1 MQGGN
6 TEVTDN
12 KYDENRSVQL
22 KLSELDLLRES
33 IEMKIERQRRIW
45 SKNITRFLYSNY
57 KSESSMAKD
66 INQNPETIFRW
77 MQGELPI
84 GRSVILQT
92 GIANCEDLRELN
104 NFIGKSGRSFYLNPL
119 DCEDSIIM
127 YIMKDET
134 IDKNN
139 ASYESICER
148 IKYLLSGKSNFFG
161 KHENA
166 LLDFVSGRGMLF
178 DNAMEI
184 LYDYIRNDNIKN
196 DNIELKNNL
205 LNSESRIKP
214 FIPCR
219 DKVIACGIRKGISV
233 PRMNRLLL
241 DMKME
246 PLYYNNPFEASIIY
260 AIKKHEI
267 VKGCIKDTDLKEY
280 VITELVDLGFNNTQV
295 ADYFDAQVI

>member
-184 LYDYIRNDNIKN
+184 LYDYIRFPLADLIAR
-196 DNIELKNNL
+196 LNNA
-205 LNSESRIKP
+205 ST
-214 FIPCR
+214 
-219 DKVIACGIRKGISV
+219 IS
-233 PRMNRLLL
+233 
-241 DMKME
+241 
-246 PLYYNNPFEASIIY
+246 PLSKYSII
-260 AIKKHEI
+260 IKSFVSLSLKY
-267 VKGCIKDTDLKEY
+267 VKRFALASSLFFPK
-280 VITELVDLGFNNTQV
+280 ITVFLSL
-295 ADYFDAQVI
+295 YFL